1 MLAVKQLWRPSNE
14 ADWKA
19 LAWMSLVG
27 TALVL
32 VVCFALAGCST
43 SVSIKGP
50 DGSTMSGR
58 MINGSISYSTGA
70 ACTPAQPGAAAPLP
84 PITPPPPTVKTMCE
98 GAHCIHVL
106 AAEVPDCRTQI
117 ATVKGTDI
125 TTYFAWLLGFFGA
138 AITAVATGS

>member
-1 MLAVKQLWRPSNE
+1 M
-14 ADWKA
+14 A
-19 LAWMSLVG
+19 LAGMTFLC
-27 TALVL
+27 VL
-32 VVCFALAGCST
+32 LFAIAGCST
-43 SVSIKGP
+43 SVSIKNA

-58 MINGSISYSTGA
+58 MMNGSISYSTGA

-84 PITPPPPTVKTMCE
+84 PITPPPPTVKMMCE

-125 TTYFAWLLGFFGA
+125 TTYFAWA
-138 AITAVATGS
+138 AGMAFSLWALVK